1 MNKHAGSSFDSF
13 LEEEG
18 ILEECE
24 KEAQKRVAVFKAE
37 KDSPKSDNKPAK
49 S

>member
-1 MNKHAGSSFDSF
+1 MKNKYIGSTLDSF

-24 KEAQKRVAVFKAE
+24 KEVHRRIE
-37 KDSPKSDNKPAK
+37 KWKEEEKQNDCP
-49 S
+49 